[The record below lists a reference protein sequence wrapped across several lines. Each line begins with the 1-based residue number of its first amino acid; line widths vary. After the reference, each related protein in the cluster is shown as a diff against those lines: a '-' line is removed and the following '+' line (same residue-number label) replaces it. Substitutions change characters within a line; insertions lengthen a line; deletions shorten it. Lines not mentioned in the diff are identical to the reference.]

1 MARTLDEIKKEITN
15 KYVAE
20 MAAIDI
26 AVDSTTW
33 SATNLMRLFIYV
45 FAFCQLILEKLFDT
59 YKTEVEDTIAN
70 KNPHT
75 LKWYANKVLAFQ
87 YGYDLPVDN
96 DEYNNT
102 GISESVIE
110 ASKVV
115 AYCAVSERAD
125 ILTIKIAKN
134 NGDNLE
140 PLASPELAAL
150 QAYTRKFKD
159 AGVFVSYVNEPAD
172 SLKLNASI
180 YYSPIV
186 MDDTGVNISSGEETV
201 KNAIDFY
208 LKNLT
213 FNGEF
218 SLQKLTDELQKVEGV
233 KYIDLNIVQVK
244 SSVASA
250 YQNVDVY
257 YLPASGYLRFIAPT
271 DLNLSYIPYAN

>member
-1 MARTLDEIKKEITN
+1 MARKLTEIQQQIIDKLLTEGIVVSNN
-15 KYVAE
+15 KFSRRRIWTFV
-20 MAAIDI
+20 
-26 AVDSTTW
+26 V
-33 SATNLMRLFIYV
+33 
-45 FAFCQLILEKLFDT
+45 AFCIWTLEQIFDT
-59 YKTEVEDTIAN
+59 YKTEVLDIISS

-75 LKWYANKVLAFQ
+75 LKWYQQMVLAFQ
-87 YGYDLPVDN
+87 YGYDLPVDSHA
-96 DEYNNT
+96 YNNE
-102 GISESVIE
+102 GLNAAAVA

-125 ILTIKIAKN
+125 ILTIKIAAN
-134 NGDNLE
+134 NGGNLE
-140 PLASPELAAL
+140 PLGNTQLAAL
-150 QAYTRKFKD
+150 QAYTRRFKD

-213 FNGEF
+213 FNGVF

-233 KYIDLNIVQVK
+233 NYIDLTLVQVK
-244 SSVASA
+244 SNVAAS
-250 YQNVDVY
+250 YQDVEVY
-257 YLPASGYLRFIAPT
+257 YIPASGYLRFINAT
-271 DLNLSYIPYAN
+271 DLNLTFIPYAF